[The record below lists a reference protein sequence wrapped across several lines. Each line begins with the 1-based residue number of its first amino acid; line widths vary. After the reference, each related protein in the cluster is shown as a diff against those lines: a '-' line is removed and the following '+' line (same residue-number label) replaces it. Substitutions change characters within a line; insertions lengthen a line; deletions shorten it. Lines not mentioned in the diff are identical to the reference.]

1 MFGFAINETPELM
14 PLPISLAHR
23 LMRKVA
29 QLRKEG
35 TFPWLR
41 PDAKAQVTRYAES
54 GVVEDVARKTHIH
67 KLVVIFSSVDMVVC
81 EEV

>member
-1 MFGFAINETPELM
+1 
-14 PLPISLAHR
+14 
-23 LMRKVA
+23 MR
-29 QLRKEG
+29 QL
-35 TFPWLR
+35 LD
-41 PDAKAQVTRYAES
+41 DAKAQVTRYAES